1 MNTLVKKIK
10 SNKISLIGLMILV
23 ATMLVPTFAFAA
35 YVGQANAFLGDSIVK
50 TGIYTAFAI
59 YAFYEFIDFIEN
71 FSFSGGMMKKLIKL
85 AIVIFLAFK
94 WTTVL
99 GWFGVQITA

>member
-10 SNKISLIGLMILV
+10 SNKISLIGLMMIV
-23 ATMLVPTFAFAA
+23 ATMLIPTFAFAA
-35 YVGQANAFLGDSIVK
+35 DIGKANEFLGAPIVK
-50 TGIYTAFAI
+50 TGIYTAFAVF
-59 YAFYEFIDFIEN
+59 AFYEFIDFIEN

-85 AIVIFLAFK
+85 AIIIFLAFQ

-99 GWFGVQITA
+99 GWFGVRING

>member
-1 MNTLVKKIK
+1 MNTLVKKIRN
-10 SNKISLIGLMILV
+10 NKMSFLMIMTILGTLILPEL
-23 ATMLVPTFAFAA
+23 AMAGD
-35 YVGQANAFLGDSIVK
+35 VGKASVLLGDGIVK
-50 TGIYTAFAI
+50 TGIYTAFAVF
-59 YAFYEFIDFIEN
+59 AFYEFIDFIEN

-99 GWFGVQITA
+99 GWFGVTISA